1 MNLRGLQ
8 LSQFVSNMDGI
19 SGAASVITIFS
30 LALSSIQVIY
40 NTVKG
45 IKNAPRIIQHMIF
58 SLQDLSNLLEQL
70 RGFTDRLYL
79 ATDFGGLIAK
89 CAADLKEF
97 EEKLAKLSPPANKK
111 PVRLWKN
118 IKATLQERDLEMM
131 SGLIQRHVAALSLQ
145 MQIIEGYAAFNIP

>member
-1 MNLRGLQ
+1 
-8 LSQFVSNMDGI
+8 MDGL
-19 SGAASVITIFS
+19 SGAASVIAVFS
-30 LALSSIQVIY
+30 LALSSTQVIY
-40 NTVKG
+40 NTVRG
-45 IKNAPRIIQHMIF
+45 IKNAPGVIQHMM
-58 SLQDLSNLLEQL
+58 SGLQDLSNLLKQL
-70 RGFTDRLYL
+70 RGFTDRLYFAADL
-79 ATDFGGLIAK
+79 GGLVAK